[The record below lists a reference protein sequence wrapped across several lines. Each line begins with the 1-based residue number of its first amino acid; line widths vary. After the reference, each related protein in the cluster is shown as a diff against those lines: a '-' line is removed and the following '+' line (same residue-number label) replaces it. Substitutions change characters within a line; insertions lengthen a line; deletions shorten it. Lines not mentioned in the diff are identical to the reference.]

1 MREEKHP
8 AVYII
13 ANKRNGTIYLG
24 VTSALWNRI
33 STHKSKSLPGF
44 SSKYG
49 ITLLVW
55 YEHHQTMETA
65 IRRERGNPDFQR
77 VTYPSDFF
85 TVIICCLRRLKCN
98 HIFYVFTSLVA
109 FYFPTPAVRPHTR
122 NSKSSQK
129 PRYIFP
135 KRFRIFDYKD
145 IKTTEICP
153 LTFVTRTGPLR
164 KQHG

>member
-33 STHKSKSLPGF
+33 ATHKSKSLPGF

-49 ITLLVW
+49 VANLVW

-65 IRRERGNPDFQR
+65 IRREKQLKKWNRNWKLELIEKMNPKWRDLHEEI
-77 VTYPSDFF
+77 D
-85 TVIICCLRRLKCN
+85 
-98 HIFYVFTSLVA
+98 YVNTIVE
-109 FYFPTPAVRPHTR
+109 P
-122 NSKSSQK
+122 K
-129 PRYIFP
+129 PI
-135 KRFRIFDYKD
+135 
-145 IKTTEICP
+145 T
-153 LTFVTRTGPLR
+153 
-164 KQHG
+164 